1 MATLI
6 NNVERHHVHKFRDIR
21 PKLNNDN
28 WVSWKRE
35 LLATARD
42 RGLYRI
48 IVGQE
53 PKPVPE
59 AAPSASTAAP
69 ETGPST
75 HVPSAQVVIAPTA
88 EVTKAWAEKNDTA
101 YNQIL
106 LTISNELQS
115 LLDDTD
121 EAASA
126 WQILCNKFESTDPSK
141 ISVVRAKYDN
151 YHMVEGQTVSNY
163 ISNLKEMRDQLRKM
177 GDPISDVTHGSTI
190 LRNLPESWQPIASM
204 IRIVTYD
211 PETVRTKLEA
221 HEASLLALQINE
233 KPAAAFAAH
242 KRDNCKGTTLFSSI
256 FCYFTRLH
264 IFSWHRLYLYMLT
277 EVPGS
282 LGPFLFGIPL
292 PGMLYL

>member
-1 MATLI
+1 MATFI

-59 AAPSASTAAP
+59 AAPSAPTAAP

-151 YHMVEGQTVSNY
+151 Y
-163 ISNLKEMRDQLRKM
+163 
-177 GDPISDVTHGSTI
+177 
-190 LRNLPESWQPIASM
+190 
-204 IRIVTYD
+204 
-211 PETVRTKLEA
+211 
-221 HEASLLALQINE
+221 
-233 KPAAAFAAH
+233 
-242 KRDNCKGTTLFSSI
+242 
-256 FCYFTRLH
+256 
-264 IFSWHRLYLYMLT
+264 
-277 EVPGS
+277 
-282 LGPFLFGIPL
+282 
-292 PGMLYL
+292 